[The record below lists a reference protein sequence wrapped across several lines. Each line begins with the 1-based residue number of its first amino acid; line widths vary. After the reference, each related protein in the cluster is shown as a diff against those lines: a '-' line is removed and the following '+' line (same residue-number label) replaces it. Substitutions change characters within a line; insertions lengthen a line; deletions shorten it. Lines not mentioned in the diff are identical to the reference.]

1 MNLGY
6 ARVSTDDQD
15 TKLQVDA
22 LERAGC
28 SRIFREKASGAK
40 TDRPELARLID
51 TSREGDVIV
60 VWKLDRLGRS
70 LAHLME
76 LIAQLE
82 MKKVGFRSLTDNI
95 DTTTASGRMFFH
107 MMGALAQFE
116 RDLIRERTMA
126 GLVAARAMGRVG
138 GRRRKLSPS
147 DRETARAALKSG
159 DTMGQVAERFRVSIA
174 TLYNA
179 GIKKHPAAPA
189 PAQPAR
195 AVRSPAR
202 AQAPKRSRPTRA
214 KTTARKAK
222 RRN

>member
-15 TKLQVDA
+15 TKLQTDA

-28 SRIFREKASGAK
+28 ARIFREKVSGAK
-40 TDRPELARLID
+40 TDRPELARVID

-76 LIAQLE
+76 LIAVLE
-82 MKKVGFRSLTDNI
+82 KKSVGFRSLTDNI

-126 GLVAARAMGRVG
+126 GLVAARAMGRFG
-138 GRRRKLSPS
+138 GRRRKLTPS
-147 DRETARAALKSG
+147 DLETARAALKAG
-159 DTMGQVAERFRVSIA
+159 DTMQQVAGRFRVAVA

-179 GIKKHPAAPA
+179 GIKKYPVPIPA
-189 PAQPAR
+189 PPKVRASRTKVARTKRPQPIAR
-195 AVRSPAR
+195 K
-202 AQAPKRSRPTRA
+202 PKRHA
-214 KTTARKAK
+214 
-222 RRN
+222 